1 MEVRKIRLLKAFVLL
16 FCCFSMALAVAE
28 EKSLAKGQYIV
39 VLKDN
44 LFSQGL
50 SVTASGESMAE
61 IVKRLMDGVRENQ
74 LMVDAQQGVFRTQA
88 EAEEVNK
95 DDLIYEHAL
104 RGFSAV
110 LTDEAV
116 EYMKKRPEIKYIEQD
131 NEIHLHAVQSPTP
144 SWGLDRIDQ
153 RNLPLNQSYQ
163 YHSDGTNVH
172 MYIIDTGLAMTHPEF
187 TGRIGVGYD
196 FYDDDGDASDN
207 CRGHG
212 THVAGTAAGT
222 SVGIAKRV
230 TIHPLRVFGCNQQ
243 TTFSSIII
251 DALDAVVQHHESPS
265 VVNMSLGGGIDRA
278 LDEAVQR
285 VIDEG
290 VTVVVS
296 AGNYGINA
304 CNASPARVTDAITV
318 AASDASDA
326 RSIWS
331 STQSSNVGP
340 CVDVVAPGT
349 GIDSAFIPG
358 LDIPNRT
365 SCDDPDG
372 DGFARC
378 NGTSMASPHVA
389 GLAALYLQR
398 HPSARPS
405 EVASAINGAST
416 KNTITDVK
424 VGTPNRLAFNQF
436 SSSLAMPNI
445 VGIAYVDSHKMACA
459 WYDNNTVSCGATY
472 DLNSVRRTYRYTLP
486 VGYTPNDIVDIAWVG
501 SHHMAC
507 AWYKN
512 GKVSCG
518 STRDLDSARKPYN
531 YSLPRGYS
539 TSDIKGIA
547 WVPAE
552 KMACAW
558 YADGKG
564 SCGTTGDLDR
574 KLGLTGY
581 TLPPEYH
588 PRNIV
593 AVAWVEHRNWQ
604 CTWYN
609 NGYASC
615 GNGTDMDS
623 VRAPYRYKTLE

>member
-1 MEVRKIRLLKAFVLL
+1 MRLLKAIVLL

-61 IVKRLMDGVRENQ
+61 IVKRLMDGARENQ

-88 EAEEVNK
+88 QATEINK
-95 DDLIYEHAL
+95 EGYIYERAL
-104 RGFSAV
+104 KGFSAA
-110 LTDEAV
+110 LTEEAV
-116 EYMKKRPEIKYIEQD
+116 EYLKGSPEIDYIEQD
-131 NEIHLHAVQSPTP
+131 HVISVDAVQAPTP

-153 RNLPLNQSYQ
+153 RSLPLSQSYQ
-163 YHSDGTNVH
+163 YNADGSSVH
-172 MYIIDTGLAMTHPEF
+172 AYIIDTGLLATHREF
-187 TGRIGVGYD
+187 TRRVGNGFD
-196 FYDDDGDASDN
+196 FINNDTDADD
-207 CRGHG
+207 CHGHG
-212 THVAGTAAGT
+212 THVAGT
-222 SVGIAKRV
+222 VGGRTVGVAKNV
-230 TIHPLRVFGCNQQ
+230 TIHPLKVFNCQGRG
-243 TTFSSIII
+243 TWAPVIA
-251 DALDAVVQHHESPS
+251 ALEAVLAHHRSPA
-265 VVNMSLGGGIDRA
+265 VVNMSLGGGGYQPVDT
-278 LDEAVQR
+278 AVEN
-285 VIDEG
+285 VIAAG
-290 VTVVVS
+290 VTVVVA
-296 AGNYGINA
+296 AGNETTNS
-304 CNASPARVTDAITV
+304 CTRTPARVTDAITV
-318 AASDASDA
+318 AASDASDR
-326 RSIWS
+326 RSS
-331 STQSSNVGP
+331 FSNHGP
-340 CVDVVAPGT
+340 CVDIVAPGS
-349 GIDSAFIPG
+349 GIYSSLPPRAH
-358 LDIPNRT
+358 LSM
-365 SCDDPDG
+365 SCNDDDG
-372 DGFARC
+372 DSYGSC
-378 NGTSMASPHVA
+378 SGTSMASPHVA

-436 SSSLAMPNI
+436 SSSLTMPNI
-445 VGIAYVDSHKMACA
+445 VGIAYVDSHMMACA

-472 DLNSVRRTYRYTLP
+472 DLNSVRSTYRYTLP

-518 STRDLDSARKPYN
+518 STRDLDSVRKPYN
-531 YSLPRGYS
+531 YSLPSGYS

-552 KMACAW
+552 SMACAW

-574 KLGLTGY
+574 KLGLTAY

-593 AVAWVEHRNWQ
+593 AVAWVEQRNWQ